1 MFTLTDELIE
11 NTISSTS
18 GLIVTTVAE
27 KMDLPIDD
35 VSERFLSS
43 KTFALLRNKD
53 TGYYWDSIGELI
65 DMFTAE
71 VTARQRD
78 GLS

>member
-1 MFTLTDELIE
+1 MFILTDDVIE

-18 GLIVTTVAE
+18 GLIVATVAE
-27 KMDLPIDD
+27 KLDLPITD
-35 VSERFLSS
+35 VAERFLSS

-53 TGYYWDSIGELI
+53 TGYYWDSIAELI

-71 VTARQRD
+71 VTK
-78 GLS
+78 

>member
-1 MFTLTDELIE
+1 MFTLTDEVIE

-18 GLIVTTVAE
+18 GFIVTTVAE
-27 KMDLPIDD
+27 NLHLPAVD
-35 VSERFLSS
+35 VTGHFLGS

-53 TGYYWDSIGELI
+53 TGYYWDSIAELI

-71 VTARQRD
+71 LTQE
-78 GLS
+78 

>member
-1 MFTLTDELIE
+1 MFILTDDVIE

-18 GLIVTTVAE
+18 GLIVATVAE
-27 KMDLPIDD
+27 KLDLPIED
-35 VSERFLSS
+35 VTERFLSS

-53 TGYYWDSIGELI
+53 TGYYWDSIEELI

-71 VTARQRD
+71 VTK
-78 GLS
+78 